1 MHEPSQALKL
11 TLHQP
16 VKTDPVFYWLA
27 AVLFSFILLP
37 SFALDY
43 GLFESTPDEFYAAMG
58 WSEPNIS

>member
-43 GLFESTPDEFYAAMG
+43 GLFESTQIGRAHV
-58 WSEPNIS
+58 

>member
-27 AVLFSFILLP
+27 AVLF
-37 SFALDY
+37 
-43 GLFESTPDEFYAAMG
+43 
-58 WSEPNIS
+58 